1 MGTVLIGRSQHKS
14 QRRDPRLRRVT
25 VIWALLYFN
34 SLTPG
39 QGAIIPIPHRIAQ
52 LMTQGSLFLA
62 FILVLTINPR
72 LRVRPNW
79 LLGLY
84 SVLALSSLMMSVRL
98 VGLGTEFRSVR
109 LVVFLVVLWL
119 LTPWWG
125 RRDLLFLRSQM
136 WFIGLILGSVI
147 VGLLISPGK
156 ALPQRTPQWRDLAD
170 LADGCWPLRRRN
182 CRPHHGVV
190 AVSSGISSSR
200 PYGCDSRRHRFGV
213 VAHTNGA
220 LGDDCRLTRRRPQL
234 GDGQATGSAVF
245 CRWAHRRGGG
255 RGSGVTAPCALVG
268 SGREHPRNNQ
278 PHRSHEC
285 MVGSALKS

>member
-14 QRRDPRLRRVT
+14 RRRDSRLRRVT

-98 VGLGTEFRSVR
+98 VGLGTDFRSVR
-109 LVVFLVVLWL
+109 LVVFLAVLWL
-119 LTPWWG
+119 LTPWW
-125 RRDLLFLRSQM
+125 
-136 WFIGLILGSVI
+136 
-147 VGLLISPGK
+147 
-156 ALPQRTPQWRDLAD
+156 
-170 LADGCWPLRRRN
+170 
-182 CRPHHGVV
+182 
-190 AVSSGISSSR
+190 
-200 PYGCDSRRHRFGV
+200 
-213 VAHTNGA
+213 
-220 LGDDCRLTRRRPQL
+220 
-234 GDGQATGSAVF
+234 
-245 CRWAHRRGGG
+245 
-255 RGSGVTAPCALVG
+255 
-268 SGREHPRNNQ
+268 
-278 PHRSHEC
+278 
-285 MVGSALKS
+285 